1 MEVLLL
7 GTGTPNAEPERSGPA
22 VAVLVEGVAILVDFG
37 PGVVR
42 RAAAAHQMGVAEL
55 AVEKL
60 SRAFLTHLHSD
71 HTAGY
76 ADLIFSPW
84 VLERDIPL
92 HVVGPAGLRAMTEHI
107 LAAYREDVRERLEG
121 LEPANPQG
129 HRVLV
134 TEIEAGRVYEDD
146 RVRVDA
152 CRAEHGSWPAYSY
165 RFTAGGR
172 SAVISGDTAPH
183 ERMEAF
189 YAGCDILVHEVYSAA
204 GFERLPADWQR
215 YHAAV
220 HTSSRELAAIANR
233 ARPGLLVL
241 THQLL
246 WGESPES
253 LAREIEAD
261 YSGAIVSGSD
271 LDRFPLL
278 SPGTPE

>member
-7 GTGTPNAEPERSGPA
+7 GTGTPNAEPERSRPA
-22 VAVLVEGVAILVDFG
+22 VAGLVEGAVYLVDFG

-55 AVEKL
+55 AVENL

-76 ADLIFSPW
+76 PDLIFTPW
-84 VLERDIPL
+84 VLERAVPL
-92 HVVGPAGLRAMTEHI
+92 EVYGPAGLQAMTDHL
-107 LAAYREDVRERLEG
+107 LAAYREDVSERLDG
-121 LEPANPQG
+121 LEPANSVG
-129 HRVLV
+129 HRVQV

-172 SAVISGDTAPH
+172 SVVISGDTAPH

-189 YAGCDILVHEVYSAA
+189 YAGCDILVHEVYSTA
-204 GFERLPADWQR
+204 GFQRLPADWQR

-220 HTSSRELAAIANR
+220 HTSSRELAAIASR

-246 WGESPES
+246 WGESSES
-253 LAREIEAD
+253 LLREIEAD
-261 YSGAIVSGSD
+261 YTGSIVSGSD
-271 LDRFPLL
+271 LDRLPLL
-278 SPGTPE
+278 SPDSPE